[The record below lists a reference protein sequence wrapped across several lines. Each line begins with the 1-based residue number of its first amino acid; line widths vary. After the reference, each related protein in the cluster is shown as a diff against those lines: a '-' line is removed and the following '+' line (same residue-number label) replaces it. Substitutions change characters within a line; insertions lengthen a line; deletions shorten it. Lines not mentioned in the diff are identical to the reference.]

1 MLAPE
6 APDPTT
12 PLAPAPGGEPAAD
25 PVLRVRGLARYYGD
39 TLAVAGLDFDLLPG
53 QILGLV
59 GPNGAGK
66 TTTLRTLCGVLPI
79 QAGEV
84 HIAGW
89 DLQREELY
97 AKRELAWV
105 PDDPRPFESLSV
117 LEHLEWTA
125 ALYQVPNW
133 RPRADELLVAF
144 DLKAKQHA
152 LGGELSRGMRQKLSL
167 AMAWL
172 PRPKLVLLDE
182 PLSGLDPLG
191 IRAAKRSLLSLAA
204 EGTAIVL
211 SSHQLGLVEELASR
225 LLVLSQGRAV
235 FQGTLA
241 EARGRVVAGAGSIRT
256 LEDLFLE
263 WTADH
268 DDVLL
273 EPADLTSLPERDGST
288 PAP

>member
-1 MLAPE
+1 MSL
-6 APDPTT
+6 PDAFDP
-12 PLAPAPGGEPAAD
+12 APAPPAEPMHGAE
-25 PVLRVRGLARYYGD
+25 PVLAVRGLARSYGD
-39 TLAVAGLDFDLLPG
+39 TLAVAGLDFELYAG
-53 QILGLV
+53 EILGLV

-66 TTTLRTLCGVLPI
+66 TTTLRTLSGVLPI
-79 QAGEV
+79 QVGEV

-89 DLQREELY
+89 DLAREELF

-117 LEHLEWTA
+117 FEHLEWTA
-125 ALYQVPNW
+125 ALYRVPAW
-133 RPRADELLVAF
+133 RPRAEELLVAF

-172 PRPKLVLLDE
+172 PRPKLVLMDE

-225 LLVLSQGRAV
+225 LLVLSQGKAV

-241 EARGRVVAGAGSIRT
+241 EARGRVAAGAASIRT

-263 WTADH
+263 WTAVDG
-268 DDVLL
+268 DAVI
-273 EPADLTSLPERDGST
+273 EPADLTPLAERDGSP

>member
-1 MLAPE
+1 MSL
-6 APDPTT
+6 PDAFDP
-12 PLAPAPGGEPAAD
+12 APAPPAEPMHGAE
-25 PVLRVRGLARYYGD
+25 PVLAVRGLARSYGD
-39 TLAVAGLDFDLLPG
+39 TLAVAGLDFELYAG
-53 QILGLV
+53 EILGLV
-59 GPNGAGK
+59 GPNCAGK
-66 TTTLRTLCGVLPI
+66 TTTLRTLSGVLPI
-79 QAGEV
+79 QVGEV

-89 DLQREELY
+89 DLAREELF

-117 LEHLEWTA
+117 FEHLEWTA
-125 ALYQVPNW
+125 ALYRVPAW
-133 RPRADELLVAF
+133 RPRAEELLVAF

-172 PRPKLVLLDE
+172 PRPKLVLMDE

-225 LLVLSQGRAV
+225 LLVLSQGKAV

-241 EARGRVVAGAGSIRT
+241 EARGRVAAGAASIRT

-263 WTADH
+263 WTAVDG
-268 DDVLL
+268 DAVI
-273 EPADLTSLPERDGST
+273 EPADLTPLAERDGSP

>member
-1 MLAPE
+1 ME
-6 APDPTT
+6 
-12 PLAPAPGGEPAAD
+12 
-25 PVLRVRGLARYYGD
+25 PVLSVRGLARSYGD
-39 TLAVAGLDFDLLPG
+39 TVAVAGLDFELYPG
-53 QILGLV
+53 EILGLV

-66 TTTLRTLCGVLPI
+66 TTTLRTLSGVLPI
-79 QAGEV
+79 QVGEV
-84 HIAGW
+84 HIAGR
-89 DLQREELY
+89 DLAREELL

-105 PDDPRPFESLSV
+105 PDDPRPFESLTV
-117 LEHLEWTA
+117 FEHLEWTA
-125 ALYQVPNW
+125 ALYRVPEW
-133 RPRADELLVAF
+133 RPRAEELLVNF

-172 PRPKLVLLDE
+172 PRPKLVLMDE

-191 IRAAKRSLLSLAA
+191 IRAAKRSLLSLAG

-235 FQGTLA
+235 FHGTLA
-241 EARGRVVAGAGSIRT
+241 EARGRVAEGSASIRT

-263 WTADH
+263 WTAGDGEVPLGPDDH
-268 DDVLL
+268 VSLL
-273 EPADLTSLPERDGST
+273 DSDGSR
-288 PAP
+288 PAR

>member
-1 MLAPE
+1 MSL
-6 APDPTT
+6 PDAFDP
-12 PLAPAPGGEPAAD
+12 APAPLAEPMHGAE
-25 PVLRVRGLARYYGD
+25 PVLAVRGLARSYGH
-39 TLAVAGLDFDLLPG
+39 TLAVAGLDFELYAG
-53 QILGLV
+53 EILGLV

-66 TTTLRTLCGVLPI
+66 TTTLRTLSGVLPI
-79 QAGEV
+79 QVGEV

-89 DLQREELY
+89 DLAREELF

-125 ALYQVPNW
+125 ALYRVPAW
-133 RPRADELLVAF
+133 RPRAEELLVAF

-172 PRPKLVLLDE
+172 PRPKLVLMDE

-225 LLVLSQGRAV
+225 LLVLSQGKAV

-241 EARGRVVAGAGSIRT
+241 EARGRVAAGAASIRT

-263 WTADH
+263 WTAVDG
-268 DDVLL
+268 DAVL
-273 EPADLTSLPERDGST
+273 EPADLTPLAERDGSP